1 MTHAH
6 DATREPAA
14 LGYHGRRPLP
24 EGTKQVTQDN
34 SATLARLREGNTRF
48 ASGLSSARYSA
59 AERASSLEGQDP
71 MAVVV
76 GCSDSRVP
84 VEAVFDAGPG
94 ELFVVRT
101 AGHVLAQASVASIR
115 FALEKLGTRVVVV
128 LGHEDCGAVSAALAG
143 DAPGWLAPIVEK
155 IDVSHVD
162 PSLAPADADDALL
175 AAAVDDHVRD
185 TVAELIELVAGMD
198 VPAGSVAVQGAAY
211 KLASGEVHWL
221 A

>member
-1 MTHAH
+1 MNPP
-6 DATREPAA
+6 DAEDAPVNIDAMQTLTRLTQGNARFAA
-14 LGYHGRRPLP
+14 GKTP
-24 EGTKQVTQDN
+24 
-34 SATLARLREGNTRF
+34 TRF
-48 ASGLSSARYSA
+48 TAEERTASLA
-59 AERASSLEGQDP
+59 GQRP
-71 MAVVV
+71 VAVIV

-115 FALEKLGTRVVVV
+115 FALEKLGTRLVVV
-128 LGHEDCGAVSAALAG
+128 LGHEDCGAVEAALAG
-143 DAPGWLAPIVEK
+143 DAPEWLAPIVEK

-162 PSLAPADADDALL
+162 AARAPADADEEGALL

-185 TVAELIELVAGMD
+185 TVAELLELVETMD
-198 VPAGSVAVQGAAY
+198 VPEGSVVVRGGAY

-221 A
+221 